1 MFRNMMELR
10 NYQLQA
16 VENLRQSI
24 RNGNQRIILQAPCG
38 AGKTIIA
45 ASIIQ
50 SALAKN
56 KKVIFLVHFRQLAHQ
71 AVERFAQAGIGNHV
85 GVIMAGVEPKLDR
98 PVQVVSVQ
106 TYGRR
111 LQLAELKDNKWF
123 HEADIAIYDEAHQ
136 SIAKSRKDI
145 LNLYKKDAIIIG
157 LTATPCRADGRGLGE
172 IYQEIITV
180 STINDLI
187 KAKYL
192 VPVRYFG
199 SNELPNLENIP
210 TVAGDYSK
218 KVLGQRVDKK
228 KLVGNILENWLHI
241 ASDRQTVI
249 FAVNVKHSKHIQE
262 LFEQHRIAIEHV
274 DAHTTP
280 EDRQATLKRFEG
292 GETQVVTNVGVYSEG
307 ADFPWVSCI
316 VLAQPSKSYG
326 RYIQRAGRGLRP
338 YPRKQD
344 CIIIDHARMVENHGF
359 IEDEMDWTLDG
370 KELAWKKKKPN
381 KKEKVTMTCEECQN
395 IFYGHRCPRCGLE
408 VKGYAKKIA
417 TIDAELTEI
426 TKRKN
431 KKLRAKTPATTEEKR
446 KFYGMLIHEQLLRRY
461 EPGWVAH
468 QYRKKFKVWPHEM
481 GQATEQLPDRAFKNF
496 LTYQRIRYFKGRKKK

>member
-1 MFRNMMELR
+1 MQLR
-10 NYQLQA
+10 NKQLQA

-24 RNGNQRIILQAPCG
+24 RNGNQCIILQAPCG

-45 ASIIQ
+45 AYIIKN
-50 SALAKN
+50 ALAKN
-56 KKVIFLVHFRQLAHQ
+56 KKVIFLVHFRQLAYQ
-71 AVERFAQAGIGNHV
+71 AVDKFTQAGIGNQV
-85 GVIMAGVEPKLDR
+85 GVIMAGIEPKLDR

-111 LQLAELKDNKWF
+111 LQLTELKNNKWF
-123 HEADIAIYDEAHQ
+123 HEANIVIYDEAHS

-172 IYQEIITV
+172 IYQEIIPV
-180 STINDLI
+180 STIDDLI
-187 KAKYL
+187 KAKHL

-199 SNELPNLENIP
+199 SNELPDLKNIP
-210 TVAGDYSK
+210 EVVGDYSK

-228 KLVGNILENWLHI
+228 KLVGDILENWLRI
-241 ASDRQTVI
+241 APERATVI
-249 FAVNVKHSKHIQE
+249 FAVNVKHSKHIKE
-262 LFEQHRIAIEHV
+262 IFEQHGIAIEHV

-280 EDRQATLKRFEG
+280 EDRQAILERFEN
-292 GETQVVTNVGVYSEG
+292 GETQVITNVGVYSEG
-307 ADFPWVSCI
+307 ADFSWVSCI

-338 YPRKQD
+338 YPNKQD
-344 CIIIDHARMVENHGF
+344 CIIIDHARMIENHGF
-359 IEDEMDWTLDG
+359 IEDEKEWTLDG
-370 KELAWKKKKPN
+370 KKLAWKKKKLV
-381 KKEKVTMTCEECQN
+381 KKERVVMTCKECQN

-417 TIDAELTEI
+417 TIDAELAEI

-431 KKLRAKTPATTEEKR
+431 KKLKTKTPATKQAKEQ
-446 KFYGMLIHEQLLRRY
+446 FYGMLIHEQMTKNY
-461 EPGWVAH
+461 SPKWIAH
-468 QYRKKFKVWPHEM
+468 QFRHKFKVWPHGM
-481 GQATEQLPDRAFKNF
+481 SAAKEQLPDQAFKNF
-496 LTYQRIRYFKGRKKK
+496 LTYQRIRYFKGKGT